1 MRQQT
6 KNELRCPCSRE
17 PLLAVFGLDDKG
29 KVYVHIK
36 VYKNRRIF
44 GEVVIHSGDVEIRC
58 RECFRWYR
66 LIIRNNQPSLVETE
80 QPEAIEV

>member
-6 KNELRCPCSRE
+6 KNELRCTCSRE
-17 PLLAVFGLDDKG
+17 PLLAVYGLDDKG
-29 KVYVHIK
+29 NVYVHIK

-44 GEVVIHSGDVEIRC
+44 GEILIHHGDVEMRC

-66 LIIRNNQPSLVETE
+66 LVIRNNHPTLIETD